1 MKAIEFPE
9 ANAIFAKNQDAYLQ
23 LSAYRAPDGIVTS
36 CYQLTWKERLQVL
49 FGANFNELPPA
60 KASGFHRVLMSTD
73 FPKFIPHLKERDF
86 FRKSG

>member
-23 LSAYRAPDGIVTS
+23 LPAYKAPDGIVTS

-49 FGANFNELPPA
+49 FGAKVFLSLMTFNKPLQPQ
-60 KASGFHRVLMSTD
+60 KLYVSRRFQ
-73 FPKFIPHLKERDF
+73 K
-86 FRKSG
+86 